1 MGQGAKTDPLD
12 AQVLALYGEVF
23 EVERQPPQDS
33 ASAELREVVSRRQQ
47 LVQQRVQERN
57 RLEKGLGGSIRK
69 SCERHL
75 AWLDKEISQLDK
87 ALQAVLRRHPQL
99 SLEPSY

>member
-1 MGQGAKTDPLD
+1 M
-12 AQVLALYGEVF
+12 LALYGEVF